1 MQAVKKSLI
10 DSDGSYEEGGGQ
22 MMKTSLALSAI
33 LRKPI
38 VIHHIRSLLR
48 LASCQRNFLEAK
60 GESRSEGFTGIPS
73 G

>member
-1 MQAVKKSLI
+1 VKESLI

-22 MMKTSLALSAI
+22 MLETSLALSAI

-38 VIHHIRSLLR
+38 AIHYIRSLLR
-48 LASCQRNFLEAK
+48 LVSCQRNFLGAK